1 MTTTPRRPTAW
12 RLLLDLLLSPFYFAY
27 GLVTLARGARGI
39 VGRVTSARSAL
50 ATTLRCPNGHPN
62 PTTGRFACAHC
73 HATYHGWVGRCALCG
88 AGAGWIECE
97 RCGVGIPLPWVPR

>member
-1 MTTTPRRPTAW
+1 MNSPTQRLTAW
-12 RLLLDLLLSPFYFAY
+12 RLLLNIVLSPFFAAY
-27 GLVTLARGARGI
+27 GLVTLARGAWGL
-39 VGRVTSARSAL
+39 VGQVARARSAL

-62 PTTGRFACAHC
+62 PTAGRFACAHC

-97 RCGVGIPLPWVPR
+97 QCGVGIRLPWVPR